1 MKKRY
6 TLTFCALF
14 LFIMGI
20 SLMGCRSKAEEA
32 PIADEEENDTT
43 VVNTTYFMAIDDYL
57 TNVIGKQY
65 SQGDVCIPCI
75 MTVAVDESNAD
86 DILVWGDFWVFNYQ
100 VIGDLLRTVSGGGH
114 PGLMHVRQTDNT
126 FEVTRFE
133 GVEDGSRYM
142 ESAKR
147 IFGEKYNDFN
157 RINSDGEKREAI
169 RKDIIAQYVKDHRLP
184 VLRYQ
189 DNGWPAINLPKK

>member
-1 MKKRY
+1 MKKNY
-6 TLTFCALF
+6 TFIFCALI
-14 LFIMGI
+14 LLMMGI
-20 SLMGCRSKAEEA
+20 SIAGCRNKVEEA
-32 PIADEEENDTT
+32 PVVVEDENDTT
-43 VVNTTYFMAIDDYL
+43 VVNTTYFMAINDYM
-57 TNVIGKQY
+57 TNVIGNQY
-65 SQGDVCIPCI
+65 SQGDVSIPCI

-86 DILVWGDFWVFNYQ
+86 DILVWGDFWVYNYQ

-114 PGLMHVRQTDNT
+114 PGLMHVRQTGNT

-157 RINSDGEKREAI
+157 RINSDGEKRETI
-169 RKDIIAQYVKDHRLP
+169 RKDIIAQYVKEHKLP

>member
-1 MKKRY
+1 MKKNY
-6 TLTFCALF
+6 TFIFSVLS

-32 PIADEEENDTT
+32 PIAGDEENDTI

-57 TNVIGKQY
+57 TKVIGKQY

-142 ESAKR
+142 ESAKS